1 MLELLKNRR
10 SIRKY
15 KEEKIDKDTLDS
27 ILKCALLAPSSK
39 NKRPVELVVI
49 EDREIITKL
58 ETCKNMGTIGL
69 KSAPLVIAIVAD
81 SEKSDV
87 WVEDA
92 SIVATIIQLE
102 AEKLDLGSCW
112 IQIRK
117 RQGDNEDS
125 EVLVRNILNIPD
137 NYGVL
142 AVLSLGYKN
151 EQKKPYNEEDINFEK
166 VHYNKFN

>member
-15 KEEKIDKDTLDS
+15 KEEKIDKATLDK
-27 ILKCALLAPSSK
+27 ILKCALLSPSSK
-39 NKRPVELVVI
+39 NKQPIEFIVI
-49 EDREIITKL
+49 EDRKTILEL
-58 ETCKNMGTIGL
+58 ETCKNIGTLAL
-69 KSAPLVIAIVAD
+69 KTAPMAIVIIGD
-81 SEKSDV
+81 SKKSDV